1 MDWKNYLD
9 IFCKHFLELEKD
21 DTCVKLIKRHDKNLS
36 ANGDFSCPKNKQMWQ
51 QVLKMNNDF
60 LQSKAEKI
68 HEISELML
76 NQVQFTKSHF
86 IFKLNRELF
95 TAKFFNDF
103 SLLNW
108 SLNDKRKCDAIVTN
122 VLGDNEMTN
131 LRLLLSRSCVEKLLQ
146 YDYMEHKIKSIVLCG
161 NDRLKDVIKVGPVID
176 KFTKKQSK
184 DTFLKVYKRFYVTLD
199 SISKE
204 REIPNQSES
213 TRLTNVHTLT
223 SAEIQF
229 QLLNS
234 NIGQQIILDDRKV
247 LSKNSATFVI
257 YNLSRIN
264 SILNSSG
271 YQYEHHLKQQ
281 DKISELLKDE
291 DEWEIVFVYL
301 SNYLNVIQDT
311 FEFNNDIKVGR
322 ICNFLIQLCKT
333 FSRYYNRVHIIKD
346 PDHLKPLQFAR
357 LHLISMI
364 KLVLE
369 NGLTLLGIPSLEFM

>member
-1 MDWKNYLD
+1 
-9 IFCKHFLELEKD
+9 
-21 DTCVKLIKRHDKNLS
+21 
-36 ANGDFSCPKNKQMWQ
+36 
-51 QVLKMNNDF
+51 MNNDV

-76 NQVQFTKSHF
+76 NQVQFKKSHF
-86 IFKLNRELF
+86 IFKLNREIF
-95 TAKFFNDF
+95 TAKLFIDF
-103 SLLNW
+103 SLQNW
-108 SLNDKRKCDAIVTN
+108 SQNDKRKCDAIVTS

-131 LRLLLSRSCVEKLLQ
+131 LRLLVSRSCVEKLLQ
-146 YDYMEHKIKSIVLCG
+146 YDYMEHKFKSLVLCVNNG
-161 NDRLKDVIKVGPVID
+161 LKDVIKVGPVID

-184 DTFLKVYKRFYVTLD
+184 DTFLQVYKRFYTTLD

-204 REIPNQSES
+204 REISNQSELM
-213 TRLTNVHTLT
+213 RLTNVHTLT

-234 NIGQQIILDDRKV
+234 NIGQPIILDDRKV

-264 SILNSSG
+264 SILRSSG
-271 YQYEHHLKQQ
+271 YQYEDHLKQ
-281 DKISELLKDE
+281 DNISELLKDE
-291 DEWEIVFVYL
+291 DEWELIFVFL

-311 FEFNNDIKVGR
+311 FEFDNDIKIGR

-333 FSRYYNRVHIIKD
+333 FSRYYNRIHIMKD

-364 KLVLE
+364 KLVIE
-369 NGLTLLGIPSLEFM
+369 NGLTLLNIPSLEFM